1 MVDERVIK
9 VDYLARVEGE
19 GRVYVKLK
27 NGKIEKVE
35 VGIFEAPRFFEAFLR
50 GRRYSEVPDITARIC
65 GICPIAYIMSSSR
78 AFEKLFG
85 IEVPEEI
92 KTLRRIIYLG
102 EWIESHML
110 HIAMLHAPDFLGYHS
125 IIDMAKDFP
134 EFVKDSLMV
143 KAWGNKVIEVVGG
156 RPVHPVSCRVGG
168 FHKII
173 RREQLLSLLKNIYE
187 IRHAAKRILEFTLK
201 LPIPD
206 FKRDIE
212 YVSLRGDKE
221 YPILEGR
228 VVSNKGLN
236 IAEDE
241 LEKVIEVEQVPYST
255 ALRYRIKGRGTYVVG
270 PIARFNNNYD
280 LLLPEVRETIEAH
293 GYKAPLTNTYQSIIA
308 RAAEVYQ
315 AVLELEELI
324 LSYREPKEPYVEG
337 KIRAG
342 WSAAITEAP
351 RGILYH
357 AYKVD
362 DQGFV
367 IDTNI
372 IPPTAQNLAAMED
385 DIKSQEEIIWKESFE
400 RAKLLVEQTIRNY
413 DPCISCSVHTIRIII
428 EKD

>member
-1 MVDERVIK
+1 MVDERIINVN
-9 VDYLARVEGE
+9 YLARVEGE

-85 IEVPEEI
+85 IEIPEEI

-143 KAWGNKVIEVVGG
+143 KAWGNKVIEVIGG

-173 RREQLLSLLKNIYE
+173 RRDQLLSLLKNIYE

-212 YVSLRGDKE
+212 YVSLRGYKE

-241 LEKVIEVEQVPYST
+241 LEKVIEVEQAPYST

-280 LLLPEVRETIEAH
+280 LLLPEVRETIEAN

-337 KIRAG
+337 RIETG
-342 WSAAITEAP
+342 WCAAITEAP

-357 AYKVD
+357 AYRVD

-367 IDTNI
+367 VDANI
-372 IPPTAQNLAAMED
+372 IPPTAQNLAAIED
-385 DIKSQEEIIWKESFE
+385 DIKAQEETIWRESFE
-400 RAKLLVEQTIRNY
+400 KAKLLVEQTIRNY
-413 DPCISCSVHTIRIII
+413 DPCISCSVHSVRVII
-428 EKD
+428 EKE

>member
-92 KTLRRIIYLG
+92 RTLRRIIYLG
-102 EWIESHML
+102 EWIESHVL

-173 RREQLLSLLKNIYE
+173 RRDQLLSLLKNIYE

-241 LEKVIEVEQVPYST
+241 LEKAIEVEQVPYST

-324 LSYREPKEPYVEG
+324 LSYHEPKEPYIEG
-337 KIRAG
+337 EIRAG
-342 WSAAITEAP
+342 WCAAITEAP
-351 RGILYH
+351 RGIL
-357 AYKVD
+357 
-362 DQGFV
+362 
-367 IDTNI
+367 
-372 IPPTAQNLAAMED
+372 
-385 DIKSQEEIIWKESFE
+385 
-400 RAKLLVEQTIRNY
+400 
-413 DPCISCSVHTIRIII
+413 
-428 EKD
+428 

>member
-173 RREQLLSLLKNIYE
+173 RRDQLLSLLKNIYE

-221 YPILEGR
+221 YPLLEGR

-372 IPPTAQNLAAMED
+372 IPPTAQNLAAIED

>member
-221 YPILEGR
+221 YPLLEGR

-372 IPPTAQNLAAMED
+372 IPPTAQNLAAIED